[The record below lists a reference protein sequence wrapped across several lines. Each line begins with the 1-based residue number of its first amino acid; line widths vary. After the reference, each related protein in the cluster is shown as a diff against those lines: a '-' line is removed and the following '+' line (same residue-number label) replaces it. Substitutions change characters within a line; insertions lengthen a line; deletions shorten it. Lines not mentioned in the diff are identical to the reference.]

1 MHLSKK
7 LKTSCGFF
15 IAFLASTLIFEYFET
30 KLNLI
35 SKVFLKLLTPK

>member
-15 IAFLASTLIFEYFET
+15 IAFLESTLIFEHFET